1 MSCEDWCRDDWADY
15 PLYPMPP
22 PPPPPHLEAGDLLVR
37 GCQCGAE
44 EEDSGE
50 VTRSIYIVIISIL
63 SVILLLI
70 ICIFIV
76 CCVNN
81 R

>member
-1 MSCEDWCRDDWADY
+1 MSCEAWCQEDLADY
-15 PLYPMPP
+15 PVPP
-22 PPPPPHLEAGDLLVR
+22 PPPPPHLEDGDLMVR
-37 GCQCGAE
+37 GCQCGDGE
-44 EEDSGE
+44 EEDRGE
-50 VTRSIYIVIISIL
+50 VTRRLYIVIISIL

>member
-44 EEDSGE
+44 EDSGE